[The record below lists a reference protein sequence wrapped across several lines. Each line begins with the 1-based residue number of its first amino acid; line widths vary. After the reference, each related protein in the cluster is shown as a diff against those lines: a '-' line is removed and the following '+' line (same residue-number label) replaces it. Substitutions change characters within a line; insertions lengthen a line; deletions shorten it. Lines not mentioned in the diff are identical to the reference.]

1 MMPLQSAQIIQRC
14 VSNMFVV
21 SCYYDKQKSIIGETI
36 SSIRQFHPEEK
47 IVICDSDSKDKSYAQ
62 EYISDYVEFFDA
74 KNTRRPIGALLET
87 YKKYPNEPYYILMH
101 DSSSLRSSIQKFI
114 ERDEELIAFFQT
126 PRTISTIPSNAGF
139 GAYFNWME
147 KLFSKLNYELN
158 EDFRVD
164 GSYSVCVG
172 CMGIYKN
179 SLLKKFFQNGM
190 YEAMESYSFEDFQW
204 AERAIGYIAKLEGI
218 NLETSCI
225 EGDAIS
231 VWYDM
236 PTGRLPYIK
245 KICAGR

>member
-1 MMPLQSAQIIQRC
+1 
-14 VSNMFVV
+14 MFVV
-21 SCYYDKQKSIIGETI
+21 SCYYDKQKSIIDETI

-47 IVICDSDSKDKSYAQ
+47 IVICDSDSIDKSYAQ
-62 EYISDYVEFFDA
+62 KYISDYVEFFDS
-74 KNTRRPIGALLET
+74 KNKRRPIGALLET
-87 YKKYPNEPYYILMH
+87 YKKYPNESYYVLMH
-101 DSSSLRSSIQKFI
+101 DTSSLRSSIHEFI
-114 ERDEELIAFFQT
+114 QRNEELVAFFQT
-126 PRTISTIPSNAGF
+126 PRTISTISVGISD
-139 GAYFNWME
+139 YYDWM
-147 KLFSKLNYELN
+147 KRLFSKLNYELN

-190 YEAMESYSFEDFQW
+190 YDAMESYSFEDFQW

-218 NLETSCI
+218 DLQTSCI

-236 PTGRLPYIK
+236 PTGKLPYIK

>member
-1 MMPLQSAQIIQRC
+1 MLFRSVGLNQ
-14 VSNMFVV
+14 
-21 SCYYDKQKSIIGETI
+21 YYE
-36 SSIRQFHPEEK
+36 
-47 IVICDSDSKDKSYAQ
+47 
-62 EYISDYVEFFDA
+62 
-74 KNTRRPIGALLET
+74 
-87 YKKYPNEPYYILMH
+87 
-101 DSSSLRSSIQKFI
+101 
-114 ERDEELIAFFQT
+114 
-126 PRTISTIPSNAGF
+126 
-139 GAYFNWME
+139 WME
-147 KLFSKLNYELN
+147 KLFSRLNYELD

-179 SLLKKFFQNGM
+179 SLLKKFFENGL